1 MGREEINWPLLAF
14 IGAGVLVLLTIPQD
28 YAVIPRSPLYWAIWA
43 PALLSLF
50 STKAIIRYL
59 LNEGIALAVFGL
71 LSSLLFFASGD
82 YRIII
87 QTMPLIWMTAWIAS
101 AKGKIPVDWIIWVF
115 WALAALSVVMFHT
128 GDNMWGYLPAQTV
141 EQRWRVSLFPR
152 IADTFTFLLPVAL
165 ILTRDKVTR
174 RAHWITLWGVVY
186 FLVLSQG
193 RSGILALALYLIIR
207 WLLKSVRT
215 QSRGLMAIPAAACV
229 GILGAMVLAAPVMYA
244 FQDLPA
250 ASFFLRGET
259 GLSLDEIRAQFY
271 RPWLWSQHFSVF
283 LDNPLGAGNFDF
295 ARLIGRDIA
304 GGMSGGTESF
314 PTRLLA
320 SYGIFSLLFFT
331 IFLGQFVRRARRLDW
346 WACAA
351 YVAIIFMMMT
361 YGSAFHPSSPINAL
375 CLFILFHGSDGFLA
389 THRVRERRRL
399 AEQRRLQ
406 EEPEPQGA

>member
-1 MGREEINWPLLAF
+1 LDRAEINWPLLAF
-14 IGAGVLVLLTIPQD
+14 IALGTAVLLAIPQD
-28 YAVIPRSPLYWAIWA
+28 YAVIPRSPLYWVIWM

-50 STKAIIRYL
+50 ATRDIIRYL
-59 LNEGIALAVFGL
+59 LNEGTALTVFGL
-71 LSSLLFFASGD
+71 LSSLWFFASGD

-87 QTMPLIWMTAWIAS
+87 QTLPLIWMTAWIAS
-101 AKGKIPVDWIIWVF
+101 AKGKIPVDWIVWGFWV
-115 WALAALSVVMFHT
+115 LVALSVVMFHT
-128 GDNMWGYLPAQTV
+128 GDNMWGYQPGQTV

-193 RSGILALALYLIIR
+193 RSGVLALALYLVIR
-207 WLLKSVRT
+207 FLLKGVRT
-215 QSRGLMAIPAAACV
+215 QSRSLIAIPAAACI
-229 GILGAMVLAAPVMYA
+229 GILGAMALAAPVMYA
-244 FQDLPA
+244 FQDIPG

-259 GLSLDEIRAQFY
+259 GLSLEEIKTQFY

-295 ARLIGRDIA
+295 SQLIGRDIA

-320 SYGIFSLLFFT
+320 SYGIFSLLFFAV
-331 IFLGQFVRRARRLDW
+331 FLGQFVRRARRLDW

-361 YGSAFHPSSPINAL
+361 YGSVFHPSSPINAL

-389 THRVRERRRL
+389 TKKVRARRRL
-399 AEQRRLQ
+399 RELRQA
-406 EEPEPQGA
+406 EPQGA